1 MTTLKKNAIVT
12 GAASGMGLAVAKELA
27 RRGMSVAVWDLDGD
41 GAKAAAAVIA
51 ANGGRACAYE
61 VDVSSVA
68 GVVEAAERSAKEIG
82 NITILVNCAGLS
94 ALLPMLEH
102 TEEVYDR
109 VVDVNLKGPFNCI
122 RAVLPGMLNENWGR
136 IVNIASLAGQAGGAR
151 TSAYSAAKAGVIG
164 LTKAVAREFGSKGV
178 TCNCVCPGS
187 IDTPM
192 LQSAL
197 AKGAVSR
204 DAMNSTTLIGRIGT
218 VEEIVGACAY
228 FISEEAA
235 FATGQILGVNGGQY
249 I

>member
-1 MTTLKKNAIVT
+1 MAALKKNAIVT
-12 GAASGMGLAVAKELA
+12 GAASGMGLGVAKELA
-27 RRGMSVAVWDLDGD
+27 RRGMSVAVWDLNGD
-41 GAKAAAAVIA
+41 GAKAAAAGIT

-122 RAVLPGMLNENWGR
+122 RAVLPGMLNVNWGR

-187 IDTPM
+187 IETPM

-197 AKGAVSR
+197 AKGTVSR
-204 DAMNSTTLIGRIGT
+204 DAMNSTTLVGRIGT
-218 VEEIVGACAY
+218 VEEIVGACTY